1 MKQSQFL
8 AEFSKSNI
16 VEPSQIETSTDF
28 LNFVDVNF
36 KLKFRTILSQKKASP
51 HPDHKYWLRWSGS
64 SIEWVEVWY
73 LEEQYFNHK

>member
-8 AEFSKSNI
+8 AEFSKFNI

-36 KLKFRTILSQKKASP
+36 KLKFRTILSQKKSLAP
-51 HPDHKYWLRWSGS
+51 P
-64 SIEWVEVWY
+64 
-73 LEEQYFNHK
+73 